1 MPYSSLVSAPATT
14 AGRQG
19 VTWMRM
25 PKAVNQTYDS
35 ALKELVEKQKQK
47 LKFGK
52 ASGASATQPGAG
64 FVLLVVVAL
73 ATVGI
78 LLKVFMG

>member
-1 MPYSSLVSAPATT
+1 
-14 AGRQG
+14 
-19 VTWMRM
+19 MRM

-35 ALKELVEKQKQK
+35 ALKELVEKQKRR
-47 LKFGK
+47 LKPGE
-52 ASGASATQPGAG
+52 ASGASASRPGAG

-78 LLKVFMG
+78 LLKVLMG